1 MHRRSKDLQ
10 SRIGDV
16 RRRLRAMRTVTNT
29 ASAQISGGETII
41 DEDGSLIFGS
51 GGRLALGGSTITDS
65 AGAPII
71 GSDGVLDVD
80 SLNVYGDVL
89 SASDYLLQREV
100 FEIGLVDTTEVGPFI
115 APVSLNFPDWS
126 SSALVNYRVTINTR
140 ISSINSNK
148 ITVYINSKPVAR
160 PRSSSIGNVYS
171 DIFVTRRHYPEGPSP
186 TVEVRTDEPVLPLGE
201 SMLKITLSG
210 VYTA

>member
-51 GGRLALGGSTITDS
+51 GGRLALGGSTIS
-65 AGAPII
+65 NSSGEPII

-80 SLNVYGDVL
+80 SLTVYGDVL

-100 FEIGLVDTTEVGPFI
+100 FDIGLVDTTEVGPFI
-115 APVSLNFPDWS
+115 APVPLHFPDWS

-140 ISSINSNK
+140 ISSVNSNK

-171 DIFVTRRHYPEGPSP
+171 DSFVTRRHYPEGPSP
-186 TVEVRTDEPVLPLGE
+186 TVEVRMDEPVLPLGA

>member
-10 SRIGDV
+10 SRISDV

-29 ASAQISGGETII
+29 ASSQISGGETII

-51 GGRLALGGSTITDS
+51 GGRLTLGGSTITNS
-65 AGAPII
+65 SGEPII

-80 SLNVYGDVL
+80 SFTVYGDVL
-89 SASDYLLQREV
+89 SASDYLFQREV
-100 FEIGLVDTTEVGPFI
+100 FEIGLVDTIEVGPLI
-115 APVSLNFPDWS
+115 TPVPLEFPDWS
-126 SSALVNYRVTINTR
+126 SSALVNYRVTLNTR

-148 ITVYINSKPVAR
+148 ITVHINSKPVAR
-160 PRSSSIGNVYS
+160 PRSNSIGNVYLDS
-171 DIFVTRRHYPEGPSP
+171 FVTRRHYPEDPAP
-186 TVEVRTDEPVLPLGE
+186 TIEVRTDEPILPLGE
-201 SMLKITLSG
+201 SILKITLSG